1 MLNLQDKEIEKYIEL
16 EQQRQDSHLELIASE
31 NFCSADIMK
40 AAGSILTNKY
50 AEGYPRR
57 RYYGGCEYIDLI
69 EQAAI
74 DRAKTMFNAKFA
86 NVQPHSGSQANAAVY
101 FALLNPGD
109 KILGMSLDAGG
120 HLTHGYKLNM
130 SGNFYD
136 SYTYGVDEKGF
147 LDYDEILKIAKKVKP
162 HIIVAGASAYP
173 RLIDFSKFR
182 KIADEVGACLFAD
195 VAHIAGLIVAG
206 IHQSPLPYADVVSTT
221 THKTLRGPRGGLI
234 VTNDEEIAKKINK
247 AVFPG
252 LQGGPLE
259 HIIAAKA
266 ICFKEA
272 VQDDFKV
279 YMKNVVKNCR
289 ILAQELKDLGFPII
303 SGGTD
308 NHLLLMDVK
317 TPTGLTG
324 KFAEALLNKINITV
338 NKNTIPNDVEKPFI
352 TSGLRLGT
360 AAMTTKG
367 LNGDDWKIVGQ
378 IINKVLRTPEDVNI
392 IQNAK
397 NEVLNLIKKLK
408 K

>member
-1 MLNLQDKEIEKYIEL
+1 MLNLKDKEIEKYILL
-16 EQQRQDSHLELIASE
+16 EQKRQDEHIELIASE
-31 NFCSADIMK
+31 NFCSEDIRK
-40 AAGSILTNKY
+40 VAGSILTNKY
-50 AEGYPRR
+50 AEGYPFK

-86 NVQPHSGSQANAAVY
+86 NVQPHSGSQANAAAY
-101 FALLNPGD
+101 FALLKPGD
-109 KILGMSLDAGG
+109 KILGMALDAGG

-130 SGNFYD
+130 SGNFYE
-136 SYTYGVDEKGF
+136 SHTYGVNEKGF

-162 HIIVAGASAYP
+162 QIIIAGASAYP
-173 RLIDFSKFR
+173 RLIDFAKFR
-182 KIADEVGACLFAD
+182 EIADAVGAYLMAD

-206 IHQSPLPYADVVSTT
+206 IHQSPLPYADVVTTT

-234 VTNDEEIAKKINK
+234 VTNNEEVAKKINK

-259 HIIAAKA
+259 HIIAGKA

-279 YMKNVVKNCR
+279 YMKNVVKNCQ
-289 ILAQELKDLGFPII
+289 ILATELKLLGFPII
-303 SGGTD
+303 SGGTE
-308 NHLLLMDVK
+308 NHLVLLDVK
-317 TPTGLTG
+317 SATGLTG
-324 KFAEALLNKINITV
+324 KFAEALLNKVNITV
-338 NKNTIPNDVEKPFI
+338 NKNTIPNDTEKPFI

-367 LNGDDWKIVGQ
+367 LNGDDWKIVAQ
-378 IINKVLRTPEDVNI
+378 IISKVLNNSTNPDI
-392 IQNAK
+392 INNSK
-397 NEVLNLIKKLK
+397 KEVLNLINKIK
-408 K
+408 